1 MHRYNILLAVVAA
14 TLIAGG
20 CSQQKTN
27 ATKVLDAVETSL
39 ADIKDDAARY
49 APEGLKGVQSQ
60 LDRLQASLKNKDYDD
75 VIAGAPQLNKAVDSL
90 RAAIESGKDQA
101 RAALASAK
109 TEWESL
115 SVEVPKLVETIQGRV
130 DELSKKKHLP
140 FGVSKDEFEGAK
152 SGLDSMKSLWTEA
165 SSEYKSGK
173 EVQAVQKA
181 KTAKGMADE
190 IREQLKIKKA

>member
-1 MHRYNILLAVVAA
+1 MRRFNILLAVVAA
-14 TLIAGG
+14 TMIAGG

-27 ATKVLDAVETSL
+27 ATKVLDAVENSL

-90 RAAIESGKDQA
+90 RAAVESGKEHA

-109 TEWESL
+109 NEWESL
-115 SVEVPKLVETIQGRV
+115 SVEVPKLVESIQSRV
-130 DELSKKKHLP
+130 DELSKKKRLP
-140 FGVSKDEFEGAK
+140 MGVSKDEFEGAK
-152 SGLDSMKSLWTEA
+152 TSLASMKAMWAEA
-165 SSEYKSGK
+165 GDEFKSGK
-173 EVQAVQKA
+173 QVQAAEKA
-181 KTAKGMADE
+181 KTVKGMAEQLRD
-190 IREQLKIKKA
+190 QLKIKA

>member
-1 MHRYNILLAVVAA
+1 MRRYNIFLAVVAA

-49 APEGLKGVQSQ
+49 APEGLKSVQAQ

-75 VIAGAPQLNKAVDSL
+75 VIAGTPALNKAVDSL
-90 RAAIESGKDQA
+90 RAAVESGREHA
-101 RAALASAK
+101 RAAVATARN
-109 TEWESL
+109 EWESL
-115 SVEVPKLVETIQGRV
+115 SVEVPKLVESIQTRV

-140 FGVSKDEFEGAK
+140 MGVSKDEFEGAK
-152 SGLDSMKSLWTEA
+152 TSLASMKSMWAEA
-165 SSEYKSGK
+165 SDEFKSGK
-173 EVQAVQKA
+173 QVQAAEKA
-181 KTAKGMADE
+181 KTVKGMGEELRD
-190 IREQLKIKKA
+190 QLKIKA